1 MHFDNI
7 RLGEYFF
14 LALVSSVEVAVVA
27 EAGIAMAWQLSQALK
42 IWCSREVQQL
52 DFPLKSWDNDGLFL
66 SVYQNVHV
74 HEINVF
80 LASP

>member
-1 MHFDNI
+1 MHLDNI

-52 DFPLKSWDNDGLFL
+52 DFPLKS
-66 SVYQNVHV
+66 
-74 HEINVF
+74 
-80 LASP
+80 